1 MSLIKI
7 TVSDSQ
13 DKTLKLLMIK
23 ILESTKHYKP
33 IFSPILIGKKLSK
46 TNLIKFVKKLILQ
59 NKIIKN
65 KIITCF
71 QADLK
76 RNKIHLNKKTI
87 T

>member
-7 TVSDSQ
+7 TASDSQ

-65 KIITCF
+65 KIITYF

-76 RNKIHLNKKTI
+76 RSKIHLNKKTI

>member
-7 TVSDSQ
+7 TESDSQ
-13 DKTLKLLMIK
+13 DKTQKSLMIK

-65 KIITCF
+65 KIITYF

>member
-13 DKTLKLLMIK
+13 DKTQKLLMIK

-65 KIITCF
+65 KIITYF
-71 QADLK
+71 KADLK